1 MKKLLFTF
9 FALLLVCAPASA
21 ACYGTLRG
29 DTLFI
34 GNDVMERLF
43 VWNNGNLIT
52 RKVIDKVHG
61 RTLLSGANEPD
72 CYLVNG
78 AATDGRLSTRE
89 VDGRGVCASHFLVE
103 VNCRIGTLEVR
114 RQYRIYEGVAAI
126 GCDTYLRGAMAS
138 ASTQHDVSAADRK
151 NIESTAD
158 MATSIKTPT
167 LDRLALQGN
176 HWQTRVVEFFDITDW
191 NDNLTRPQSFIP
203 YRRMGHRGNLL
214 VATNQA
220 HGGTFFFLKEAPTSG
235 SQLAYPGN
243 DFITDFGS
251 FMVTGIGLSAKD
263 IVADGWTRAYSCVL
277 GVAGD
282 DADDALFV
290 LRHYQKQLRLLQAD
304 RDEMVMMNTWGDR
317 SQDAKI
323 DEAFCLAEL
332 DRAKALGLTVFQLDD
347 GWQTGKSPNS
357 AVAKGSFTDI
367 WKDGTYWSPDA
378 RKFPRGLSPIVKKG
392 KKLGIRIGLWYNP
405 SVQDEFA
412 DWEKDA
418 DALLA
423 LYRKYGITI
432 FKIDGVK
439 IETKRAEE
447 NLRRLFSKVQN
458 ESDGEVVF
466 NLDVTAGRRGG
477 YFMLNEFGNIFLENR
492 YTDWGNYYPYR
503 TLRNLWSL
511 SRYVPAERLQV
522 EFLNKWR
529 NAGKYPD
536 DPFAPGN
543 YSLEY
548 LFAITMVAQPLA
560 WMEASGLPDEA
571 FALRD
576 VVEKYRREV
585 QHPLHQGIIM
595 PIGEEPSG
603 RSWTGFQSIRGSEGY
618 ILVFREDSKRDAEA
632 LNMYLSPDSQVVFE
646 AVLGS
651 GADFTATVG
660 ANGSVRFSLP
670 EKNSYALYC
679 YKTIDK

>member
-1 MKKLLFTF
+1 MLLCHT
-9 FALLLVCAPASA
+9 AASA
-21 ACYGTLRG
+21 VCYGTLRG
-29 DTLFI
+29 DTLYV
-34 GNDVMERLF
+34 GNDVVERQFL
-43 VWNNGNLIT
+43 WNGGNLIT
-52 RKVIDKVHG
+52 RKVTDKRHG
-61 RTLLSGANEPD
+61 NVLLSTAAEPD
-72 CYLVNG
+72 CYLVKG
-78 AATDGRLSTRE
+78 VATDGHVETRE
-89 VDGRGVCASHFLVE
+89 VKADGVRDGHLLVE
-103 VNCRIGTLEVR
+103 VSCRIGTLEVR
-114 RQYRIYEGVAAI
+114 RQYRVYEGCAAI
-126 GCDTYLRGAMAS
+126 GCDTWLRGTMAVA
-138 ASTQHDVSAADRK
+138 ASQGDVSAADRK

-167 LDRLALQGN
+167 LDRLSLSGK
-176 HWQTRVVEFFDITDW
+176 HWQTQVVEFYDITDW
-191 NDNLTRPQSFIP
+191 NDNLTRLQSFIP
-203 YRRMGHRGNLL
+203 YRRTGYRGNLL

-220 HGGTFFFLKEAPTSG
+220 SGGTFFFLKEAPTSG
-235 SQLAYPGN
+235 SQLAYKGS
-243 DFITDFGS
+243 DFVSELSTFL
-251 FMVTGIGLSAKD
+251 VTGIGMTP
-263 IVADGWTRAYSCVL
+263 ADVRPDRWTRAYGCVL

-282 DADDALFV
+282 GKDDALFA
-290 LRHYQKQLRLLQAD
+290 LRDYQKRLRTLRAD
-304 RDEMVMMNTWGDR
+304 RDEMIMMNTWGDR

-367 WKDGTYWSPDA
+367 WKSGDYWTPDR
-378 RKFPRGLSPIVKKG
+378 RKFPHGLSPIVKKG
-392 KKLGIRIGLWYNP
+392 KRLGIRIGLWYNP
-405 SVQDEFA
+405 SVQNDFA

-418 DALLA
+418 DAILGLW
-423 LYRKYGITI
+423 RKYGICI

-447 NLRRLFSKVQN
+447 NLRQLFDKVLS
-458 ESDGEVVF
+458 ESANEVVF

-477 YFMLNEFGNIFLENR
+477 YFMLNEYGNIFLENR

-511 SRYVPAERLQV
+511 ARYVPAERLQV

-529 NAGKYPD
+529 NPQQYPD
-536 DPFAPGN
+536 DPFAPSR
-543 YSLEY
+543 YSLDY
-548 LFAITMVAQPLA
+548 LFAITMMAQPLA

-576 VVEKYRREV
+576 VVEKYRTEV
-585 QHPLHQGIIM
+585 QTDLHEGIIM

-603 RSWTGFQSIRGSEGY
+603 RSWTGFQSVRGSEGY
-618 ILVFREDSKRDAEA
+618 ILVFREDNKSGAEA
-632 LNMYLSPDSQVVFE
+632 LNTYLGPGSQTVFE

-651 GADFTATVG
+651 GETFTATVG

-670 EKNSYALYC
+670 EKNSYALYR
-679 YKTIDK
+679 YKTISK